1 VLRRCRAAPLPF
13 TDFSDFQPTCIHLSA
28 SSHSLPSILTF
39 THTFLQV
46 IRHQG
51 TPNAKNAFA
60 TFNTREDL
68 EYALDGNDQY
78 PKIYPYGI
86 VVSVA
91 RPPASQTGFPPAFQ
105 AGGRVEPPAAQSRS
119 RSSSGPRPAP
129 AAEDWQPPQELLP
142 ALEFL
147 RVEVPVPGPAFY
159 TLFFPIELTQK
170 DYLRRVFDIV
180 AMGIQRTVQIMI
192 MKFGDTIAPIGTDKD
207 RYDFDSSC
215 DLYYL
220 TKHIMDSRSSP
231 VYARGQALVSRRI
244 IAEACDVQLNTLP
257 CRHANI
263 FLCFRTLS
271 TSW

>member
-1 VLRRCRAAPLPF
+1 MHTSFRLP
-13 TDFSDFQPTCIHLSA
+13 
-28 SSHSLPSILTF
+28 SLPSLYLTF
-39 THTFLQV
+39 THTSLQV

-68 EYALDGNDQY
+68 EYALDGQ
-78 PKIYPYGI
+78 YPYGI

-105 AGGRVEPPAAQSRS
+105 AVGRVEPPAAQSRS

-142 ALEFL
+142 PREFL
-147 RVEVPVPGPAFY
+147 RVEVSVPGPDFY

-192 MKFGDTIAPIGTDKD
+192 RKFGDTIAPIGTDKD
-207 RYDFDSSC
+207 PYDFDSSC

-231 VYARGQALVSRRI
+231 VYARGQALVTRRI

-263 FLCFRTLS
+263 FLCFSFRTLS
-271 TSW
+271 RTW